1 MLDRIY
7 RKSNQET
14 EQKKKNGVDGIS
26 KYFEIQILN

>member
-14 EQKKKNGVDGIS
+14 EQKKKNEVDGIS